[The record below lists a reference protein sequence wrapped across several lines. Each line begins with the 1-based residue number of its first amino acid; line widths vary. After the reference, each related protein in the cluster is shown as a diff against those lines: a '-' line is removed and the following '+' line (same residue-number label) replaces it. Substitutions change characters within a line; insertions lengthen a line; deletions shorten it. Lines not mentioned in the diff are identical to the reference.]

1 MYAGRDNLSGFN
13 LEFLC
18 KTTHHFCSDFYKSFL
33 RLSIGPYIRCL
44 NHDFVVNGY
53 DPSLFALLVII
64 AVSNRAA
71 GRNQQYDVSKQTLK
85 SNDISSIMK

>member
-33 RLSIGPYIRCL
+33 CLSIAPHFSCL
-44 NHDFVVNGY
+44 NHDYVVSGH
-53 DPSLFALLVII
+53 DPSLFALLVTI
-64 AVSNRAA
+64 AVSKCVA
-71 GRNQQYDVSKQTLK
+71 GRN
-85 SNDISSIMK
+85 

>member
-13 LEFLC
+13 LEFTS
-18 KTTHHFCSDFYKSFL
+18 KTTHHLSSDFYKSFL

-44 NHDFVVNGY
+44 NHDFVVNGH